1 MRILYMTLEQLRALP
16 KIELHCHLDGSLS
29 REFLENRLGRKVQP
43 SEIHVSDDCLSLQE
57 YLEKF
62 DLPCQCLQDAQ
73 GLELAGYDV
82 LKNMSR
88 ENVRYAEVRFAP
100 LLSENENLNCHQV
113 IEAVIRGMN
122 RGKKEF
128 GVEYGIITCAMR
140 HHSYEDNLRMLR
152 AAKEYLGKG
161 VCAADLAGAEAI
173 HPMTEFLELF
183 GEVKKLGMPFT
194 IHAGECGSVQNI
206 LDSVEAGALR
216 IGHGIAMRG
225 NLEVQKMIR
234 EKGIGVEMCPISNL
248 QTKAVKSECQY
259 PLREFL
265 DSGIKVTINTDN
277 RTVSNTTM
285 TKELQFIQE
294 HYCVTD
300 EEILLMMRH
309 AVDIAFA
316 DDALKQKLYQM

>member
-1 MRILYMTLEQLRALP
+1 MTLEELKALP

-29 REFLENRLGRKVQP
+29 REFLESSLGRKVEP
-43 SEIHVSDDCLSLQE
+43 SEIHVSDDCQSLQE

-62 DLPCQCLQDAQ
+62 DLPGQCLQDEE

-82 LKNMSR
+82 LKSMSQ

-100 LLSENENLNCHQV
+100 LLSENENLSCGQV

-122 RGKKEF
+122 RGKNEF
-128 GVEYGIITCAMR
+128 GVDYGIITCAMR
-140 HHSYEDNLRMLR
+140 HHSYEENLRMIR
-152 AAKEYLGKG
+152 TAREYLGNG

-173 HPMTEFLELF
+173 YPMSEFMELF
-183 GEVKKLGMPFT
+183 GQAKKLGMPFT
-194 IHAGECGSVQNI
+194 IHAGECGNVQNI

-225 NLEVQKMIR
+225 NSEVQKMIR

-248 QTKAVKSECQY
+248 QTKAVESESQY

-265 DSGIKVTINTDN
+265 DNGIKVTINTDN

-294 HYCVTD
+294 HYRITD
-300 EEILLMMRH
+300 EEIRLMMRN
-309 AVDIAFA
+309 AVDTAFIH
-316 DDALKQKLYQM
+316 